1 MRCGAA
7 LDRHGIGIP
16 PRTRAIGSALVAA
29 LLTSIHFVV
38 ADAAADGRKVV
49 LMMLATGLIFVLV
62 IAVGQ
67 LSHWLRHRR

>member
-1 MRCGAA
+1 
-7 LDRHGIGIP
+7 
-16 PRTRAIGSALVAA
+16 VAA
-29 LLTSIHFVV
+29 LIALHFVV
-38 ADAAADGRKVV
+38 ADAAEDGRKVV